1 MSRKRILLTAAL
13 LCAGLLAR
21 VQGAAPE
28 AGEQPAAKGDKPAAS
43 PKEEKDYPD
52 FKEVTEGM
60 KSMPGL
66 FMLWCYPE
74 SVKGKDKDKEKL
86 LCQIP
91 SSFLDQT
98 FMLSTS
104 VAGGG
109 FYTGFPL
116 NERAVKWEEF
126 NRRLL
131 LVEPQTGYVV
141 DEKSTV
147 GDVVR
152 RTHPDKIL
160 AAVSIVTKSPGGDP
174 VIDLGPLLKSNF
186 ADIDW
191 TAEDTDGRS
200 TGSGPINAG
209 LSKWAKKKAF
219 PENVEIC
226 VELALPDSNPP
237 GSFQKRLVH
246 YSFWNL
252 RKTDYKPRVG
262 DDRVGYFLTANQD
275 WSKPTGGRDIFN
287 RYIDRWNLQ
296 KRDSSLEVCEPVKP
310 IVFYVEKTV
319 PVRFRRAVQDGILEW
334 NKAYDKI
341 GFSNAVQ
348 VRQQTDD
355 NEWKDLDPE
364 DMRYSFFRWIVTGS
378 GFAMGPHRANPFTGE
393 IYDADI
399 VCDDSMVRYFEQDL
413 EQMTPSAIT
422 AMKMDHPVLRML
434 LAEFPEWR
442 RAGCEWPD
450 LDGAR
455 LTESRDTLR
464 NRMFER
470 QRFHCCDYMEGMK
483 HQMALA
489 GTMLAGQPREVV
501 DKFLYDVIK
510 EVACHEVGHT
520 LGLRHNFAGSFIYSL
535 EEIKKRRATDQPTTG
550 SIMDYNPVLFF
561 KENTFAGRFITPTIG
576 PYDYW
581 AIEYGYRPYDEA
593 YLKKQ
598 AEPKDAKEKDKDK
611 EKDKG
616 KDKTGA
622 YLASLSGEAKM
633 LELIAQRTAE
643 PELLYATD
651 EDTMSMLSPDPRSNR
666 FDLGS
671 DPFEY
676 AQGQFDLINDRIAKL
691 LDWGSR
697 DGESWYH
704 ARAAFLR
711 LLLEKVMVLD
721 YVGRYAGGQYFHRD
735 HRGDPNARTPFVMV
749 DPKLQR
755 KALTFV
761 EDSLF
766 KDEFFTFAPDFL
778 NHLAPPRWYHTGTS
792 FDMSY
797 VTVAFPIHEYIGSLQ
812 WWHLSDRLSP
822 YVLMRIYDAEMQT
835 SDPEEL
841 TAAEYIQRIQD
852 VCWKETLDPEK
863 NKSWTPG
870 QPFVSDIRRSLQRE
884 YLGIMETLA
893 RTRPGNVLP
902 ADLHAMVWC
911 SLEDLGVSI
920 EETLKKP
927 SLDFAS
933 RSHLRTCKS
942 RIDRMLKVELPEVS
956 ARLGGT
962 SFSSSAAANIH

>member
-1 MSRKRILLTAAL
+1 MLRIRHLMMAML
-13 LCAGLLAR
+13 LCACCLGR
-21 VQGAAPE
+21 VQGAA
-28 AGEQPAAKGDKPAAS
+28 AGAAEKPDAKGDKPAA
-43 PKEEKDYPD
+43 PAKEEKEYPD

-60 KSMPGL
+60 KDTPGL
-66 FMLWCYPE
+66 FTLWSYPE
-74 SVKGKDKDKEKL
+74 SAKGKDKEKL

-91 SSFLDQT
+91 SSLLGQM

-116 NERAVKWEEF
+116 DERAVKWEEF
-126 NRRLL
+126 NRKLL

-147 GDVVR
+147 SDVVR

-160 AAVSIVTKSPGGDP
+160 AALPIVTKSPSGDP
-174 VIDLGPLLKSNF
+174 MIDLGPLLKSNF
-186 ADIDW
+186 ADIGW
-191 TAEDTDGRS
+191 TAEDRNGRQ
-200 TGSGPINAG
+200 SGGGAINAG

-226 VELALPDSNPP
+226 VELALSDSSPP

-275 WSKPTGGRDIFN
+275 WSKPTSGRDIFN

-296 KRDSSLEVCEPVKP
+296 KRDPALEVCEPVKP
-310 IVFYVEKTV
+310 ITFYIEKTV
-319 PVRFRRAVQDGILEW
+319 PVRFRRAIQDGILEW
-334 NKAYDKI
+334 NRAFEKV

-348 VRQQTDD
+348 VRQQTED

-364 DMRYSFFRWIVTGS
+364 DMRYSFFRWIVTGA

-399 VCDDSMVRYFEQDL
+399 VFDDSMVRYYEQDL

-422 AMKMDHPVLRML
+422 AMKVDHPLLQTVLDQ
-434 LAEFPEWR
+434 FPQWR
-442 RAGCEWPD
+442 RAGYEWRG
-450 LDGAR
+450 LDESKQ
-455 LTESRDTLR
+455 TESRETLR

-470 QRFHCCDYMEGMK
+470 QRFLCCDYMEGMK

-489 GTMLAGQPREVV
+489 GTILAGQPREVV

-535 EEIKKRRATDQPTTG
+535 AEIKKRRTTDQPTTG
-550 SIMDYNPVLFF
+550 SIMDYNPVLLF

-593 YLKKQ
+593 YAKKQ
-598 AEPKDAKEKDKDK
+598 GAPKDSKEKDKDK
-611 EKDKG
+611 DKEKA
-616 KDKTGA
+616 GA

-633 LELIAQRTAE
+633 LEEIAHRSAE

-651 EDTMSMLSPDPRSNR
+651 EDTMSILSPDPRSNR
-666 FDLGS
+666 FDLSS

-676 AQGQFDLINDRIAKL
+676 AQGQFDLVNDRMAKL
-691 LDWGSR
+691 LEWASK

-704 ARAAFLR
+704 ARSAFLR
-711 LLLEKVMVLD
+711 LLMEKVMVLD

-735 HRGDPNARTPFVMV
+735 HRGDPNARMPFVMV

-761 EDSLF
+761 ENSLF
-766 KDEFFTFAPDFL
+766 KDDFFTFSPEFL
-778 NHLAPPRWYHTGTS
+778 NHLAPPRWWHTGTS
-792 FDMSY
+792 FNLPF
-797 VTVAFPIHEYIGSLQ
+797 VTVVLPIHEYIGTLQ
-812 WWHLSDRLSP
+812 WWQLTDRLSP
-822 YVLMRIYDAEMQT
+822 YTLMRIYDAEMQT
-835 SDPEEL
+835 SDPEKL
-841 TAAEYIQRIQD
+841 TAGEYIQRIQD

-863 NKSWTPG
+863 NKSWTPAK
-870 QPFVSDIRRSLQRE
+870 PFVSDIRRSLQRE
-884 YLGIMETLA
+884 YLGIMETLV

-902 ADLHAMVWC
+902 ADLHAMIWC
-911 SLEDLGVSI
+911 SLEDLGAAI
-920 EETLKKP
+920 DETLKKP

-942 RIDRMLKVELPEVS
+942 RIDRMLKVQLPEAYGRS
-956 ARLGGT
+956 GGM
-962 SFSSSAAANIH
+962 SFLSSADGRTR

>member
-1 MSRKRILLTAAL
+1 MSPMKNLLIAL
-13 LCAGLLAR
+13 VLCAGSLAR
-21 VQGAAPE
+21 GQAAAPG
-28 AGEQPAAKGDKPAAS
+28 AGGTPDAKGDRPAAA

-60 KSMPGL
+60 KDMPGL
-66 FMLWCYPE
+66 FTLWSYPE
-74 SVKGKDKDKEKL
+74 TAKGKDKEKL

-91 SSFLDQT
+91 ASFLGQT

-116 NERAVKWEEF
+116 TERAVKWQEF
-126 NRRLL
+126 NRSLL
-131 LVEPQTGYVV
+131 LIEPQTRYAV

-147 GDVVR
+147 YDVVR

-160 AAVSIVTKSPGGDP
+160 AALPIVTKSPGGDP
-174 VIDLGPLLKSNF
+174 VVDLGPVLKSNF

-191 TAEDTDGRS
+191 TAEDMDGRP
-200 TGSGPINAG
+200 TRPGPINTH

-226 VELALPDSNPP
+226 VELAIGDTNPP

-252 RKTDYKPRVG
+252 RKTDYRPRLG

-287 RYIDRWNLQ
+287 RYLDRWNLQ
-296 KRDSSLEVCEPVKP
+296 KRDSTLEVCEPIKP
-310 IVFYVEKTV
+310 IIFYIEKTV
-319 PVRFRRAVQDGILEW
+319 PVRFRRAIQAGILEW
-334 NKAYDKI
+334 NKAFEKV
-341 GFSNAVQ
+341 GFCNAMV

-355 NEWKDLDPE
+355 NEWKDIDPE

-378 GFAMGPHRANPFTGE
+378 GFAMGPHRSNPFTGE

-399 VCDDSMVRYFEQDL
+399 VFDDSMVRYYEQDL
-413 EQMTPSAIT
+413 EQMTPSTLT
-422 AMKMDHPVLRML
+422 ALKTDHPILQSLVDQ
-434 LAEFPEWR
+434 FPGWR
-442 RAGCEWPD
+442 RASCEGQHLGDPRP
-450 LDGAR
+450 A
-455 LTESRDTLR
+455 ESRQVFR

-470 QRFHCCDYMEGMK
+470 QRFHCCDYMQGMK

-489 GTMLAGQPREVV
+489 GTILAGQPREVV
-501 DKFLYDVIK
+501 DKFLFDVIK

-535 EEIKKRRATDQPTTG
+535 EEIKKRRPTEQPTTG

-581 AIEYGYRPYDEA
+581 AIEYGYRPYDES
-593 YLKKQ
+593 YTKKLS
-598 AEPKDAKEKDKDK
+598 EPKDAKEKDKK
-611 EKDKG
+611 AN
-616 KDKTGA
+616 A

-633 LELIAQRTAE
+633 LEAIARRAAE

-651 EDTMSMLSPDPRSNR
+651 EDTMSVLSPDPRSNR
-666 FDLGS
+666 FDLSS
-671 DPFEY
+671 DPFAY
-676 AQGQFDLINDRIAKL
+676 AQGQFDLVNDRMAKL
-691 LDWGSR
+691 LEWGSKE
-697 DGESWYH
+697 GESWYH
-704 ARAAFLR
+704 ARSAFLR
-711 LLLEKVMVLD
+711 LLLEKVIVLD

-735 HRGDPNARTPFVMV
+735 HRGDPNARTPFMVV

-755 KALTFV
+755 KALAFV
-761 EDSLF
+761 ESSLF

-792 FDMSY
+792 FNMSY
-797 VTVAFPIHEYIGSLQ
+797 VSVVFPIHEYIGVLQ
-812 WWHLSDRLSP
+812 WWQLSDRLSP
-822 YVLMRIYDAEMQT
+822 YTLMRIYDAETQT
-835 SDPEEL
+835 CDPEKL
-841 TAAEYIQRIQD
+841 TAAEYVQRLQD
-852 VCWKETLDPEK
+852 ACWKETLDPEK

-870 QPFVSDIRRSLQRE
+870 KPLVSDIRRSLQRE
-884 YLGIMETLA
+884 YLGIMETLV
-893 RTRPGNVLP
+893 RTRPGTVLP
-902 ADLHAMVWC
+902 ADLHAMIWC
-911 SLEDLGVSI
+911 NLEDLGAALD
-920 EETLKKP
+920 ETLKRP

-942 RIDRMLKVELPEVS
+942 RIERMLKVELPEVQTRS
-956 ARLGGT
+956 GGM
-962 SFSSSAAANIH
+962 AL